1 MLAEAPGKNPK
12 GCYAG
17 SIASKL
23 AEAAAQNPE
32 AHLTPNFILII
43 KFICIVF
50 PYQSMKRVL
59 FTLLAMAV
67 LFAQMSIELEQL
79 ENSNI
84 VEYTVTATGVRDGT
98 LKVSVFSGNR
108 QVSVQTVNDFDGV
121 AKGFLTLSGSGAY
134 KVKVL
139 ETTTDAYT
147 ETEFTFSEPS
157 IQASTGPE
165 FISGGEI
172 PEWVGLLGAALA
184 IIVVILIIFGNPLS
198 QKKKEAAGRKR
209 RGKK

>member
-1 MLAEAPGKNPK
+1 
-12 GCYAG
+12 
-17 SIASKL
+17 
-23 AEAAAQNPE
+23 
-32 AHLTPNFILII
+32 
-43 KFICIVF
+43 
-50 PYQSMKRVL
+50 MKRVL
-59 FTLLAMAV
+59 FALLAMAM
-67 LFAQMSIELEQL
+67 LFSEMTIELDQL

-84 VEYTVTATGVRDGT
+84 VEYTVTATGVRDGI

-139 ETTTDAYT
+139 ETTTDAYA

-157 IQASTGPE
+157 IQTSTGPE

-198 QKKKEAAGRKR
+198 EKKKETGGRKR
-209 RGKK
+209 RGRK